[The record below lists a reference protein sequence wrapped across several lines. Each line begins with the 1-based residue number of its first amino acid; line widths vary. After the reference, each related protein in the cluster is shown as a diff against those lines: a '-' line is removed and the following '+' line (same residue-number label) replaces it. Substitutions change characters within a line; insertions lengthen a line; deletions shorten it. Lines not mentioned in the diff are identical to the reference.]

1 MRGPR
6 GSGPTWPTPVKKA
19 AAVSEHLSIGLAAD
33 PTSPAKARAELR
45 SLLDDECIDGQ
56 CAVAAVVVGELV
68 ANAVR
73 HGREP
78 IEFDLTLD
86 RPSLRVE
93 VSDGDARL
101 DRVTVGTADRNGR
114 SARGLQLVA
123 ALASAWGV
131 TARGARKTVWA
142 ELLVS

>member
-1 MRGPR
+1 M
-6 GSGPTWPTPVKKA
+6 
-19 AAVSEHLSIGLAAD
+19 
-33 PTSPAKARAELR
+33 
-45 SLLDDECIDGQ
+45 
-56 CAVAAVVVGELV
+56 VGELV

-101 DRVTVGTADRNGR
+101 DRVTVGTTDRNGR